1 MARLTF
7 VRSFCIALLI
17 ASAATAAPARQQGRG
32 TSEPSA
38 GVSSRITITMPAA
51 DAQLFVDG
59 QLVEGLGGRRTI
71 DSRRHPA
78 GTRSTMSIV
87 AQWKPNGYTEITR
100 TKEVPFTAG
109 RPSAVDLSG
118 DDPTDR
124 VKIIYVPTPQDAAE
138 EMARLAGVGPNDIV
152 YEPGCGDARIT
163 IAAIRRG
170 ARRGICVDIDKDRV
184 DESRANVK
192 RAGLSSRIEVRHGDA
207 LDVKDLSAVTVV
219 LLYMGEHFNK
229 LLRPVLL
236 RDLKPGSRI
245 VSHFFTMGDDWP
257 PEKTVRFASKEGG
270 IYRLHLWTITTDVK
284 KRLVP

>member
-1 MARLTF
+1 MALMTV

-59 QLVEGLGGRRTI
+59 QLVEGLGARRTI
-71 DSRRHPA
+71 DSRTHPA
-78 GTRSTMSIV
+78 GTRSKALIV
-87 AQWKPNGYTEITR
+87 ARWKPNGYTEITR

-192 RAGLSSRIEVRHGDA
+192 RAGLERIQADGD
-207 LDVKDLSAVTVV
+207 
-219 LLYMGEHFNK
+219 GG
-229 LLRPVLL
+229 P
-236 RDLKPGSRI
+236 
-245 VSHFFTMGDDWP
+245 
-257 PEKTVRFASKEGG
+257 RFGCG
-270 IYRLHLWTITTDVK
+270 R
-284 KRLVP
+284 